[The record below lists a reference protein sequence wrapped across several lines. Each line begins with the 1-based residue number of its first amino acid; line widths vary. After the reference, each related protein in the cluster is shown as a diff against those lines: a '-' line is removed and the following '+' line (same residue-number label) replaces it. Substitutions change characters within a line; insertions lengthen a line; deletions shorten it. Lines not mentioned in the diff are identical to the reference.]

1 VKNLLKN
8 SYLSVKKITT
18 LGLQV
23 IGRKTNPDASYVEI
37 EKPSWRKNLETK
49 VHEAGLPQ
57 ETDFSRLLAKEE
69 RSGTSQQSSTVIG
82 KGKAAKATTTSD
94 LPSLARPPSRS
105 TTMGTSTTT
114 TQVLFFFPC
123 LRYSMFICLRD
134 ILSEA

>member
-1 VKNLLKN
+1 
-8 SYLSVKKITT
+8 
-18 LGLQV
+18 V
-23 IGRKTNPDASYVEI
+23 IGRKVNPDASYVAI

-57 ETDFSRLLAKEE
+57 ETEFSRLLGKEE

-94 LPSLARPPSRS
+94 LPSLAPPPSRS

-114 TQVLFFFPC
+114 TQVFFFFFF
-123 LRYSMFICLRD
+123 LLEIWLVHLLERYI
-134 ILSEA
+134 I